1 MDLCSATRSLL
12 FGMACGLFLQGNAQI
27 TWRRTYGGFGADHAH
42 CVRQTNDGGYIITG
56 TAGSFGNGA
65 SDIYVVRVDAQGAP
79 IWSRTY
85 GGPGVEQGLA
95 CRELADG
102 FIIAGYTSLGANGSY
117 DLRLVR
123 TDPSGTPLWQKD
135 YGTSGWDLC
144 NAFELLPDG
153 FILGGISYGPAT
165 PMGAPYVVRTDLN
178 GDTLWTSCPPGALRA
193 ECAGL
198 ARTNDGGI
206 VLVGSQD
213 TPEGPA
219 DAFMTKLNADG
230 GQVWTTVIGGDS
242 TDYFSAVL
250 ERPDGGLVACG
261 GTHSWNDNLQIYI
274 VGVHPDGQLD
284 WEERQGDVSDAAA
297 SDIRLD
303 HVDGYVFTGYNTLN
317 LGERDII
324 LTTTYPNGG
333 FRFGN
338 NYGDGR
344 PADGYS
350 IEPTADGGYV
360 VAGWSEDFGP
370 GQRSM
375 YVVKTDGQGQ
385 TASLI
390 VQTYLDPLKV
400 DGVDGEAG
408 PAVFPQPATVGGTVT
423 LRLSADGPCDL
434 VLNDLQGRL
443 VLSRSLLPQERAF
456 VVPEIPEGLYLLMV
470 RDRSGVILSGPLVV
484 QH

>member
-1 MDLCSATRSLL
+1 MDLCSSARSLL
-12 FGMACGLFLQGNAQI
+12 LGTACGLFLQANAQI
-27 TWRRTYGGFGADHAH
+27 TWRRTYGGFGSDHAR
-42 CVRQTNDGGYIITG
+42 CVRQTSDGGYIITG
-56 TAGSFGNGA
+56 TAGSFGHGA
-65 SDIYVVRVDAQGAP
+65 SDMYVVRVNEQGEP

-85 GGPGVEQGLA
+85 GGPGAEQGIA

-123 TDPSGTPLWQKD
+123 TDPAGVQLWQKD

-153 FILGGISYGPAT
+153 FILGGVSYGPDT
-165 PMGAPYVVRTDLN
+165 PMGAPYVVRTDLD
-178 GDTLWTSCPPGALRA
+178 GDTLWTRCVTGAFRA
-193 ECAGL
+193 EYAGL
-198 ARTNDGGI
+198 TPTSDGGF
-206 VLVGSQD
+206 VLVGSKD
-213 TPEGPA
+213 TSSGST
-219 DAFMTKLNADG
+219 DAFMTKLSADG
-230 GQVWTTVIGGDS
+230 EDVWTSIFGGDS
-242 TDYFSAVL
+242 ADYFSAVL

-261 GTHSWNDNLQIYI
+261 ATHSWNDNLQIYI
-274 VGVHPDGQLD
+274 VGVHPDGELD

-324 LTTTYPNGG
+324 LTTTYPTGG

-350 IEPTADGGYV
+350 IDPTADGGYV

-375 YVVKTDGQGQ
+375 YVVKTDGLGQ
-385 TASLI
+385 TASLN
-390 VQTYLDPLKV
+390 VQTYLDPLKITSIK
-400 DGVDGEAG
+400 GASG
-408 PAVFPQPATVGGTVT
+408 PLVYPDPVRVGGTVT
-423 LRLSADGPCDL
+423 MRFTSNGPCTL
-434 VLNDLQGRL
+434 SLNDLQGRTL
-443 VLSRSLLPQERAF
+443 WGQWLPSQARSF
-456 VVPEIPEGLYLLMV
+456 NVPGLPEGMYLLTV
-470 RDRSGVILSGPLVV
+470 RDRSGVVLSSPLVIER
-484 QH
+484 